1 MSNYLQ
7 NHTVTELSLSTTV
20 KYSVPRTPPGTN
32 DTEIT
37 NMPALSQRNYNF
49 GLGGDTLVIYQDCQE
64 DL

>member
-7 NHTVTELSLSTTV
+7 NHTITELSLSTTV

-32 DTEIT
+32 NTEIT

-49 GLGGDTLVIYQDCQE
+49 GLGGEIHW
-64 DL
+64 